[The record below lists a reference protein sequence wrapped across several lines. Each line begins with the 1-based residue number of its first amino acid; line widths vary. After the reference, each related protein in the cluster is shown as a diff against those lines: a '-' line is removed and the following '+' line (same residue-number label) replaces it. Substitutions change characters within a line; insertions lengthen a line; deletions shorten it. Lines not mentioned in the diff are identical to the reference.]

1 MMKPLVFQRG
11 CFLLLYIYNNTSIIT
26 THSNINSSDIFIIF
40 NNITFNLQEHSAI
53 NFFIKFHSF
62 SKKFIVPLN

>member
-11 CFLLLYIYNNTSIIT
+11 CFFLLYLYNNTSIIT

-53 NFFIKFHSF
+53 NF
-62 SKKFIVPLN
+62 

>member
-11 CFLLLYIYNNTSIIT
+11 CFFLLYLYNNTSIIT
-26 THSNINSSDIFIIF
+26 THSNINTSDIFIIF

-53 NFFIKFHSF
+53 NFKFHSF

>member
-53 NFFIKFHSF
+53 NFIKFHSF